1 MIGAIR
7 STFEIKSLPRISRT
21 AFNRDIGIKFFCH
34 FFKMFKKLVFN
45 LTFIRFTNKSKTVK
59 IEILKISQNLEC
71 ATTYSKTIFFSQQ
84 DSNRTNYVRTISTQI
99 TCHLLKEKL
108 NFFDKFRIASFI
120 AIS

>member
-7 STFEIKSLPRISRT
+7 STFEIKSLPRISCT
-21 AFNRDIGIKFFCH
+21 AFNRDSGIKIFCH

-59 IEILKISQNLEC
+59 IEILKIFQNLEC

-84 DSNRTNYVRTISTQI
+84 DSNRTNYVRTISAQI
-99 TCHLLKEKL
+99 KFHLLKEKL
-108 NFFDKFRIASFI
+108 NFFDKFRIVSFI
-120 AIS
+120 PIS

>member
-59 IEILKISQNLEC
+59 IEILKIFQNLEC

-99 TCHLLKEKL
+99 KFHLLKEKL
-108 NFFDKFRIASFI
+108 NFFDKFRIVSFI
-120 AIS
+120 PIS

>member
-99 TCHLLKEKL
+99 KFHLLKEKL
-108 NFFDKFRIASFI
+108 NFFDKFRIVSFI
-120 AIS
+120 PIS